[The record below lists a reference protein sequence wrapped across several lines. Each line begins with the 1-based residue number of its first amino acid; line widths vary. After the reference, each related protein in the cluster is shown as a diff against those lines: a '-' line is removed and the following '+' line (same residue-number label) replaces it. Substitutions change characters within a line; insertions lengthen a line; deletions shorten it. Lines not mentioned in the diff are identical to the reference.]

1 MPVIK
6 EMLRFVQPRKLN
18 IHRDEFF
25 SLGENESSDISNLFE
40 NL

>member
-25 SLGENESSDISNLFE
+25 FIRGE
-40 NL
+40 